1 MESDNRTVTPIYIF
15 FEVLLIFYALITT
28 AAIVLF
34 EYNIITIS
42 KGEVI
47 FTFSMCWQVLLFLME
62 LVTILIQLIMMFKCL
77 KQADMNKY
85 TILRNAGY
93 TGVLFALTAAIGVI
107 VTDGFVV
114 FPTVT
119 FVVYFILIVIVRG
132 LLVPKTVKKLIN
144 PVKHF

>member
-132 LLVPKTVKKLIN
+132 FLVPKTVKKLIN
-144 PVKHF
+144 P

>member
-1 MESDNRTVTPIYIF
+1 
-15 FEVLLIFYALITT
+15 
-28 AAIVLF
+28 
-34 EYNIITIS
+34 
-42 KGEVI
+42 
-47 FTFSMCWQVLLFLME
+47 
-62 LVTILIQLIMMFKCL
+62 
-77 KQADMNKY
+77 MNKY

-144 PVKHF
+144 P

>member
-15 FEVLLIFYALITT
+15 LEVLLIFYALITT

-114 FPTVT
+114 FPTVI

-144 PVKHF
+144 P

>member
-15 FEVLLIFYALITT
+15 FEVLLIFYVLITT

-144 PVKHF
+144 P

>member
-1 MESDNRTVTPIYIF
+1 MESDNRTVTPVYIF

-93 TGVLFALTAAIGVI
+93 TGALFALAAAIGVI

-144 PVKHF
+144 P

>member
-119 FVVYFILIVIVRG
+119 FVVYFILIGIVRG

-144 PVKHF
+144 P

>member
-144 PVKHF
+144 P

>member
-15 FEVLLIFYALITT
+15 FQVLLIFYALITT

-144 PVKHF
+144 P

>member
-93 TGVLFALTAAIGVI
+93 TGALFALAAVIGVI

-144 PVKHF
+144 P

>member
-1 MESDNRTVTPIYIF
+1 MESDNRTVTPVYIF

-93 TGVLFALTAAIGVI
+93 TGALFALAAASINGFISFFTVI
-107 VTDGFVV
+107 S
-114 FPTVT
+114 
-119 FVVYFILIVIVRG
+119 IRA
-132 LLVPKTVKKLIN
+132 
-144 PVKHF
+144 

>member
-1 MESDNRTVTPIYIF
+1 MESDNITVTPVYIF

-93 TGVLFALTAAIGVI
+93 TGALFALAAVIGVI

-144 PVKHF
+144 P

>member
-1 MESDNRTVTPIYIF
+1 MESDNRTVTPVYIF

-144 PVKHF
+144 P

>member
-15 FEVLLIFYALITT
+15 FEVLLIFNALITT

-144 PVKHF
+144 P

>member
-15 FEVLLIFYALITT
+15 LEVLLIFYALITT

-107 VTDGFVV
+107 VTDGFAV

-144 PVKHF
+144 P

>member
-15 FEVLLIFYALITT
+15 FEVLLIFYAMITT

-144 PVKHF
+144 P

>member
-1 MESDNRTVTPIYIF
+1 MESDNRTVTPVYIF

-93 TGVLFALTAAIGVI
+93 TGALFALAAIGVI

-144 PVKHF
+144 P

>member
-47 FTFSMCWQVLLFLME
+47 FTFSMYWQVLLFLME

-144 PVKHF
+144 P